1 MNISGRLSGLKSNR
15 KALSYRKFNWVMLT
29 IAFSPVLSLGLVNL
43 AVDPYGV
50 INTPTI
56 PKFNQS
62 KPEIITHERMYKAIE
77 ITRLKPQIIL
87 LGSSRT
93 QWGLDPN
100 NASLA
105 KNKLKA
111 YNLGFSGANIY
122 EVMRYFK
129 HALANQPDLK
139 TVVIGLDFF
148 MFREH
153 NPPASDFQAS
163 RLERTN
169 INSQDL
175 INALFSLDALNASQK
190 TIIKNLNLSYP
201 HYQISNG
208 FFFNDYSKP
217 LPGSSEEFAKW
228 IKPAF
233 KAYGNYKISPDNL
246 KQLQNIIEICQQKGI
261 DVKVFISP
269 SHAIEAEAIQM
280 VGSWEQFEQW
290 KRELVKITPVWDFS
304 GYNSITGEPIRNE
317 MKNYT
322 DNSHYRKEVGDL
334 LLSRLFDSNAEK
346 VPNDFGVLLTPKNI
360 ESHLAKI
367 RAARENWLIKNAKE
381 AKLVEKIKRDYD
393 RLIAEKTK

>member
-1 MNISGRLSGLKSNR
+1 
-15 KALSYRKFNWVMLT
+15 MLT

-50 INTPTI
+50 ISTPTI
-56 PKFNQS
+56 AKFNQS
-62 KPEIITHERMYKAIE
+62 KPEILTQERMYKAVE

-93 QWGLDPN
+93 QWGIYPQHPGLSKSN
-100 NASLA
+100 
-105 KNKLKA
+105 LKA
-111 YNLGFSGANIY
+111 YNVGFSGANMY

-129 HALANQPDLK
+129 HAIANQPDLK

-153 NPPASDFQAS
+153 NPPASDFRES
-163 RLERTN
+163 RLEITS
-169 INSQDL
+169 IHPQDL
-175 INALFSLDALNASQK
+175 INSLFSVDALIASQK
-190 TIIKNLNLSYP
+190 TITKNISLSYP
-201 HYQISNG
+201 NYQIYNG
-208 FFFNDYSKP
+208 FFINDYRKP
-217 LPGSSEEFAKW
+217 LPGSSQAFAKW

-233 KAYGNYKISPDNL
+233 NAYRNYKLSPQNL
-246 KQLQNIIEICQQKGI
+246 NHLKNIIQVCQQKGI

-269 SHAIEAEAIQM
+269 SHAIEAEAIQI

-304 GYNSITGEPIRNE
+304 GYNSITGESIKTE

-334 LLSRLFDSNAEK
+334 ILNRLFDSNTEK
-346 VPNDFGVLLTPKNI
+346 VPNDFGILLTPKNI
-360 ESHLAKI
+360 QSHLAKI
-367 RAARENWLIKNAKE
+367 RADREFWAKNNPNDV
-381 AKLVEKIKRDYD
+381 KLMQNLKLNLYK
-393 RLIAEKTK
+393 